1 VKKDDLQKFNGQDS
15 EKAYV
20 SYKGKVY
27 DVTDSRLWKNGK
39 HVNKHMAGMDLTEA
53 LESAPHGMDVLER
66 FAHVDTIEGFR
77 MQKEESGGK
86 KALIKKLYRITH
98 PHPMLIHFP
107 MGLLVFTVIMQAIF
121 LYYKDASFETA
132 AFYSLFTAV
141 VFTVPTIVSG
151 MVSWWVNYELA
162 KTKIFMNKLI
172 FSFILLAMGIVEVA
186 IRITHPHL
194 ADGSGGLGMFYNV
207 MLFLNIPVLAVV
219 GFNGGKLSWG

>member
-1 VKKDDLQKFNGQDS
+1 
-15 EKAYV
+15 
-20 SYKGKVY
+20 
-27 DVTDSRLWKNGK
+27 
-39 HVNKHMAGMDLTEA
+39 
-53 LESAPHGMDVLER
+53 
-66 FAHVDTIEGFR
+66 
-77 MQKEESGGK
+77 
-86 KALIKKLYRITH
+86 
-98 PHPMLIHFP
+98 

-141 VFTVPTIVSG
+141 VFTLPTIVSG